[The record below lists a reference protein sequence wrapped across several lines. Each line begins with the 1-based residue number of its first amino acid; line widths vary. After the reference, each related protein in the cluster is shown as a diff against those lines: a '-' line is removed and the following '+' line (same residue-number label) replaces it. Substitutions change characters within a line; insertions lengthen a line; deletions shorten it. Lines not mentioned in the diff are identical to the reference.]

1 MEIVASIIGA
11 IFCLVFFIEAVDM
24 AALSYDLDRR
34 SPDTLRTPLWIPQM
48 SMPIGIGLLFLQ
60 FLGTIFVDVQKLASG
75 EFSKEA
81 A

>member
-1 MEIVASIIGA
+1 MKITFLGA
-11 IFCLVFFIEAVDM
+11 
-24 AALSYDLDRR
+24 DRTVTG
-34 SPDTLRTPLWIPQM
+34 SCH
-48 SMPIGIGLLFLQ
+48 MPIGIGLLFLQ